1 MIKDDDIEV
10 GSYWSF
16 NSFPEKI
23 MLILES
29 EENMYETTV
38 LSAVH
43 GVEIIDSNDLFNYGF
58 KR

>member
-1 MIKDDDIEV
+1 MTKEDDIEV

-29 EENMYETTV
+29 EEDMYETTV
-38 LSAVH
+38 LSVY
-43 GVEIIDSNDLFNYGF
+43 GIEIIDSNDLFYYGW